1 MSKIKR
7 ALYVETDINGYNTS
21 ELFLTLEAAREH
33 SKHQL
38 TEAIHSILGADY
50 VIPEKDIDAD
60 GYIDHFPTGNK
71 PEISSSEWGW
81 SLYDGI
87 SDSARASIEEVEIEL
102 TPEERYTA
110 WREIDRENLREDAKH
125 ALFEFLNYQED
136 PDEGSYWA
144 ARDAIV
150 EEHLWETYGVSVQEL
165 VQPKSKFFILD
176 SMVVLFEERR
186 DSDLGDWY
194 VWEQIVRDTLQKRE
208 EAYKKEGPAAGRTWY
223 AVSANNGESWEKR
236 WIGWVEAAEQ
246 RDHGMIAVRINNKED
261 QNNGK

>member
-1 MSKIKR
+1 MKIKR
-7 ALYVETDINGYNTS
+7 TLYVETDINRESTV
-21 ELFLTLEAAREH
+21 EFFPTMDAAREYA
-33 SKHQL
+33 KLQL

-50 VIPEKDIDAD
+50 VIPEKDVDAD
-60 GYIDHFPTGNK
+60 GYIHHFPVMSDT
-71 PEISSSEWGW
+71 EISSSEWGW
-81 SLYDGI
+81 TVCKGDDTALS
-87 SDSARASIEEVEIEL
+87 SIEEVEIEL
-102 TPEERYTA
+102 TPEERYTV
-110 WREIDRENLREDAKH
+110 WREVDRENLREGAKH

-176 SMVVLFEERR
+176 SMVVLFEERQ
-186 DSDLGDWY
+186 DSNLGDWD

-223 AVSANNGESWEKR
+223 AVSATNGESWEKR